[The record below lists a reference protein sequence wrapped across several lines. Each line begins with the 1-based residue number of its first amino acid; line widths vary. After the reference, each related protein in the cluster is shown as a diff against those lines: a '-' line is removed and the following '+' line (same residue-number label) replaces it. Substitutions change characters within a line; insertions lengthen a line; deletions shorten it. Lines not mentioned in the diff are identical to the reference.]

1 MAGPWEKYQQTGRAQ
16 AQKPA
21 AAPAPVQN
29 PQDRIQAIA
38 KQRAARDALLNPSG
52 FTSAAP
58 SGLMSWLPFEAG
70 TRLAAGLDYLTGGQG
85 KSYQDQLAIERATE
99 ALERQRSG
107 TGNFIGSLVGALG
120 GGAGL
125 SKGVEAG
132 ATALSK
138 APGIAG
144 KVGQLA
150 QRATT
155 LQRGQKAANAAKLAL
170 GGGTYAGT
178 EAALDQKS
186 PTDIARS
193 AAVGAAA
200 APLAVGGLKTLGW
213 LGRTAGDVLHL
224 KSAGS
229 ILRSV
234 TDATQEEIQKAAD
247 AFRKA
252 TGAEPTLYELLPK
265 ADRERVAS
273 TILGASGNVQDTA
286 AQAVRNRVANIRPE
300 MQQTVQNTVAPARA
314 RVLTQMRQDLA
325 NSRNVAPADLT
336 PEENALTQRATEAP
350 IALENLRNTKN
361 QNIMQPVKDQ
371 VVVPDVESLYPT
383 SPQRTSQGDIVE
395 THHDPEANAAIR
407 NAAGSLKLRRS
418 PDEDAVQGLSTPI
431 SDTGV
436 PGGLTGDDVASIVRR
451 LTVAA
456 NKEGPDRG
464 AAQRALAHVTGVI
477 SDNNPAVAQAIETM
491 RGSHASTSR
500 MMEGLAEGGRG
511 RLQENIPVS
520 SRSQAQEVQNAYESP
535 EGTAGRTLGQAN
547 LTERSFAG
555 TPEEGVRAVQD
566 LAGSSATREPIVR
579 NIGAPEAEAITN
591 AAQAQAQSVRN
602 LASSSSNLSK
612 QAETAPSV
620 GDIGAA
626 LLALSPGSMVHTRLF
641 ALTRLK
647 QLTNV
652 SDKKAN
658 YLIDRILS
666 QDPAKTQQGL
676 NMLDNMSAQGK
687 RFLGELTAGINAAN
701 LGNVATNPQQPGYST
716 DENGRMI
723 VDVPGPETEQQAAP
737 PTDAGPWQQ
746 YQQPQDQQAPPS
758 DLYSRVLNNES
769 GSPEGQQFNTDGS
782 IKVSPAGAVGAAQ
795 IMPATAPEAAQAAGL
810 PYDEHALY
818 TNADYN
824 KALGAAHLQKLL
836 TKFNGNQALALA
848 AYNAGE
854 GAVRKAVAKGQ
865 DNWLALLPKE
875 TQDYVTKALPGS

>member
-16 AQKPA
+16 TQKPT

-52 FTSAAP
+52 FTSAAQ

-107 TGNFIGSLVGALG
+107 AGNFIGSLVGALG
-120 GGAGL
+120 GGVGL

-155 LQRGQKAANAAKLAL
+155 LQRGQKVANAAKLAL

-229 ILRSV
+229 ILRSL

-265 ADRERVAS
+265 VDRERIAN
-273 TILGASGNVQDTA
+273 TIFGSSGNAQDVA
-286 AQAVRNRVANIRPE
+286 AQAGRNRVANVGPE
-300 MQQTVQNTVAPARA
+300 MQQTVQKIVAPARA

-325 NSRNVAPADLT
+325 NSRNAPQATLSAAERTLPADEQTALLASRRLN
-336 PEENALTQRATEAP
+336 PEENALTQRATESP
-350 IALENLRNTKN
+350 EYLVALRRARNA
-361 QNIMQPVKDQ
+361 NIMNPVKDQ
-371 VVVPDVESLYPT
+371 IAVPDVESLYPT
-383 SPQRTSQGDIVE
+383 SPQRTPQGDIVE
-395 THHDPEANAAIR
+395 THHDPEVNAAIR
-407 NAAGSLKLRRS
+407 NASGNLKLRRT
-418 PDEDAVQGLSTPI
+418 PNEDEALGLSVPVG
-431 SDTGV
+431 DAGV
-436 PGGLTGDDVASIVRR
+436 PEGLTGNDIADIIKGLRKAVSRDD
-451 LTVAA
+451 A
-456 NKEGPDRG
+456 NSG
-464 AAQRALAHVTGVI
+464 AAKRALTHVQGI
-477 SDNNPAVAQAIETM
+477 VADQAPDIATALEAM
-491 RGSHASTSR
+491 RASNTAGHEMS
-500 MMEGLAEGGRG
+500 EGMAEGVKS
-511 RLQENIPVS
+511 RLRETIPAESVREQQNIL
-520 SRSQAQEVQNAYESP
+520 NAYESP
-535 EGTAGRTLGQAN
+535 AGTAGRVLGQAN
-547 LTERSFAG
+547 KTERSFAG
-555 TPEEGVRAVQD
+555 TSEKGVQAVQD
-566 LAGSSATREPIVR
+566 LAGSSDISEPIAR

-591 AAQAQAQSVRN
+591 AARAQAQSIRN
-602 LASSSSNLSK
+602 LSTMYPSLSK
-612 QAETAPSV
+612 QAETDPDV

-626 LLALSPGSMVHTRLF
+626 FLALSPTAMVHTRIF
-641 ALTRLK
+641 ALNRLR

-652 SDKKAN
+652 GEKKAN
-658 YLIDRILS
+658 FLIDKILS

-676 NMLDNMSAQGK
+676 KMLDSMGAQGK

-716 DENGRMI
+716 DQNGRMI

-737 PTDAGPWQQ
+737 PTDTGPWQQ
-746 YQQPQDQQAPPS
+746 YQ
-758 DLYSRVLNNES
+758 
-769 GSPEGQQFNTDGS
+769 
-782 IKVSPAGAVGAAQ
+782 
-795 IMPATAPEAAQAAGL
+795 
-810 PYDEHALY
+810 
-818 TNADYN
+818 
-824 KALGAAHLQKLL
+824 
-836 TKFNGNQALALA
+836 
-848 AYNAGE
+848 
-854 GAVRKAVAKGQ
+854 
-865 DNWLALLPKE
+865 
-875 TQDYVTKALPGS
+875 